1 MKGEKRGFGVRSF
14 VVLTFVVA
22 LVAGAAGVFPFRQ
35 IIAQRRSVD
44 LAEAQLDALIEENRR
59 LEHQIGALLSPQEV
73 ERLAREQ
80 FGLVMPGDVAYVA
93 VVPPGSQRADLGP
106 DVVLEKSPPWWRNV
120 WNFLTGEDLVER

>member
-1 MKGEKRGFGVRSF
+1 MKAERRGLGVRSF
-14 VVLTFVVA
+14 VVLSFVVA

-35 IIAQRRSVD
+35 IIAQRRSVE

-59 LEHQIGALLSPQEV
+59 LEQQIGALESPQEV

-93 VVPPGSQRADLGP
+93 VVPPGSEPADLEP
-106 DVVLEKSPPWWRNV
+106 DVALEKPPPWWRKV
-120 WNFLTGEDLVER
+120 WNFLTGGDLVEE

>member
-1 MKGEKRGFGVRSF
+1 MKAERRGLGVRSF
-14 VVLTFVVA
+14 VVLSFVVA

-35 IIAQRRSVD
+35 IIAQRRSVE

-59 LEHQIGALLSPQEV
+59 LEQQIGALESPQEV

-93 VVPPGSQRADLGP
+93 VVPPGSEPADLEP
-106 DVVLEKSPPWWRNV
+106 DVALEKSPPWWRKV
-120 WNFLTGEDLVER
+120 WNFLTGGDLVEE

>member
-1 MKGEKRGFGVRSF
+1 LGVRSF
-14 VVLTFVVA
+14 VVLSFVVA

-35 IIAQRRSVD
+35 IIAQRRSVE

-59 LEHQIGALLSPQEV
+59 LEQQIGALESPQEV

-93 VVPPGSQRADLGP
+93 VVPPGSEPADLEP
-106 DVVLEKSPPWWRNV
+106 DVALEKSPPWWRKV
-120 WNFLTGEDLVER
+120 WNFLTGGDLVEE